1 MDSAIRS
8 RRSRLTLLFILLA
21 LTLPALPA
29 QAQVAWDS
37 PLLLPPAPRGG
48 WAVYLVDPAP
58 GPGIG
63 FLGTWR
69 ADANLGFRAGLAEG
83 RRDTMAAYGGVDLSG
98 RLIRGSADVP
108 IDMDWVA
115 GAGLSIGDAIL
126 LSFPLGM
133 TLGGVLE
140 ADGVR
145 FEPYA
150 TPRVVLDA
158 WMGSDRPRDG
168 LRLGAAVDLGVDV
181 VFDPRWSIRFAG
193 TLGDREALAIGLAFH

>member
-1 MDSAIRS
+1 MRIATCS
-8 RRSRLTLLFILLA
+8 RRSQSTLFFMILA

-58 GPGIG
+58 GPGVG
-63 FLGTWR
+63 FLATWR
-69 ADANLGFRAGLAEG
+69 ADTNLGFRAGLAEG
-83 RRDTMAAYGGVDLSG
+83 RRRTMAAYGGVDLSG
-98 RLIRGSADVP
+98 RLIRESADVP
-108 IDMDWVA
+108 FDVDWVT
-115 GAGLSIGDAIL
+115 GAGLSIGDAVL
-126 LSFPLGM
+126 LSFPLGL
-133 TLGGVLE
+133 TLGGFLE

-158 WMGSDRPRDG
+158 WLGSDRPRDG

-181 VFDPRWSIRFAG
+181 LFNPRWSIRFGG
-193 TLGDREALAIGLAFH
+193 TLGDREALAIGIAFH